1 MRDDLFGCPD
11 SMASQNCEKA
21 GGRCA
26 ADKPFCFSSLLSRPS
41 LPLSRANPIILL
53 HAHDPHW
60 TSKLHRP
67 RPNKNIDRRK
77 TKKTA
82 DGGLQTQL
90 YIRLTSLHRFPCTQT
105 RQRLN
110 SQNGEASLLWF
121 ALLCASLAFA
131 TRAAGLQLKLTHVDA
146 REGCTDEER
155 MRRATER
162 THRRDLASTK
172 PARLYE
178 NQYIVDYLIGN
189 PPQKAEALLDT
200 ATNLVWKQCAACSVC
215 FRQDLPLYDPSASRS
230 ARNLTCGDAACAA
243 GVAADVAECGQG
255 VNAGA
260 CFVRVL
266 YNAFHKIAGD
276 LSSDEFTFGA
286 EKVTLAFGSIGA
298 ADLTTG
304 NLFGALVDDAFQPL
318 MAELERQLGAA
329 VVRPPKTVLG
339 KRVELCVAQAD
350 FPKIVPPL
358 VLHFGGAGDV
368 VLPPENYWA
377 PVGDDTACMA
387 VFSSARKISAPMN
400 ETTVIGSFMQQNM
413 QVLYDLGKDM
423 ISFQP
428 TDCSNFQPAPLGRL
442 EEGIVKMASSSL
454 FCLVLVLCTSL
465 TFAAGIRL
473 ALTHVDAKE
482 KGTVEER
489 MRRAADR
496 THRRLVSMAT
506 APVRWAE
513 TQYIAEYLIGTPP
526 QRAEAIVDTG
536 SNLVWTQCATCRNGG
551 AGSCFAQTLPLYDPS
566 LSDTATAL
574 PCNATACALGPESY
588 CAGRNRTKCGVRT
601 AYAVG
606 PVLGVLGVESFTFGS
621 SSENATLAFGCVTAN
636 KLAPGSLGGASGVL
650 GLGRGARLGATNF
663 CYCLTPYF
671 RDNVTTS
678 HLFVGASAPGAGN
691 ASSSP
696 ITSVPFV
703 KSPDGYPFS
712 SYYYVP
718 LSGISVGNS
727 TLDVPA
733 AAFELRLVAPG
744 SWTGTLV
751 DSGSPFTAPRR
762 RRVPALRHGAGAAD
776 RRASLVPAPADV
788 LDLCVARGDVAKL
801 VPPMV
806 LHFGGG
812 GGDVVVPPE
821 NYWAPWD
828 AATACMVVFSSAAG
842 PNATLPM
849 NETTVIGNY
858 MQQDMHMLYDLGNG
872 VLSFQQAD
880 CSSV

>member
-1 MRDDLFGCPD
+1 MV
-11 SMASQNCEKA
+11 
-21 GGRCA
+21 
-26 ADKPFCFSSLLSRPS
+26 RP
-41 LPLSRANPIILL
+41 L
-53 HAHDPHW
+53 H
-60 TSKLHRP
+60 
-67 RPNKNIDRRK
+67 
-77 TKKTA
+77 
-82 DGGLQTQL
+82 
-90 YIRLTSLHRFPCTQT
+90 C
-105 RQRLN
+105 
-110 SQNGEASLLWF
+110 F

-131 TRAAGLQLKLTHVDA
+131 THAASLHIKLTHVDA

-155 MRRATER
+155 MRSATER
-162 THRRDLASTK
+162 THRRLASTK

-178 NQYIVDYLIGN
+178 NQYIVDYLIGD
-189 PPQKAEALLDT
+189 PLQKAEALLDT
-200 ATNLVWKQCAACSVC
+200 ASNLVWTQRASCSVC
-215 FRQDLPLYDPSASRS
+215 FRQDLPLYDPSASRA

-243 GVAADVAECGQG
+243 GVGADVTECGQG

-266 YNAFHKIAGD
+266 YNAFQKIAGD

-286 EKVTLAFGSIGA
+286 EKVTLAFGSVGA

-304 NLFGALVDDAFQPL
+304 NLFGASGMMGLGRGPLSLVSQLGETKFSYCLTPFFGNVTNPSHLLVGASAVLSGGAPVTTVPFVKNPTDYPFSTYYYVPLAGISVGTVQLDVPAAAFDVREVRPGKWAGGAVLDTGAPFMSLVDDAFQPL

-339 KRVELCVAQAD
+339 KR
-350 FPKIVPPL
+350 IVPPL

-377 PVGDDTACMA
+377 PVGDDTTCMA

-413 QVLYDLGKDM
+413 QVLYDLGKDV

-428 TDCSNFQPAPLGRL
+428 TDCSNFQPAPPGPPTGRTSTSS
-442 EEGIVKMASSSL
+442 IKVKMASSS
-454 FCLVLVLCTSL
+454 
-465 TFAAGIRL
+465 
-473 ALTHVDAKE
+473 
-482 KGTVEER
+482 
-489 MRRAADR
+489 
-496 THRRLVSMAT
+496 
-506 APVRWAE
+506 
-513 TQYIAEYLIGTPP
+513 
-526 QRAEAIVDTG
+526 
-536 SNLVWTQCATCRNGG
+536 
-551 AGSCFAQTLPLYDPS
+551 
-566 LSDTATAL
+566 
-574 PCNATACALGPESY
+574 
-588 CAGRNRTKCGVRT
+588 
-601 AYAVG
+601 
-606 PVLGVLGVESFTFGS
+606 S
-621 SSENATLAFGCVTAN
+621 SSENATLIAFGCVTAN

-650 GLGRGARLGATNF
+650 GLGRGALSLVSQLGATSF
-663 CYCLTPYF
+663 SYCLTPYF
-671 RDNVTTS
+671 RDDNVTTS
-678 HLFVGASAPGAGN
+678 HLFVGGNASGVLSGN

-696 ITSVPFV
+696 VTSVPF
-703 KSPDGYPFS
+703 
-712 SYYYVP
+712 YVP
-718 LSGISVGNS
+718 LSGISVGNA

-733 AAFELRLVAPG
+733 AAFELRQLVTPSG
-744 SWTGTLV
+744 SSWSGTLV
-751 DSGSPFTAPRR
+751 DSGSPFTALVDVAYR
-762 RRVPALRHGAGAAD
+762 ALRTELARQIGA
-776 RRASLVPAPADV
+776 ASLVPPPDEA

-821 NYWAPWD
+821 NYWVPWD